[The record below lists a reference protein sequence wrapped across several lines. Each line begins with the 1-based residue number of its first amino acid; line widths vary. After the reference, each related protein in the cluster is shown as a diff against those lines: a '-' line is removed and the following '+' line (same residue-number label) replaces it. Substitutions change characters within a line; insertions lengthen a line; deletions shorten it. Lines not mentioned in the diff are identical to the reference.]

1 MLKCCLLDSVL
12 STLLASRV
20 LCYCVCLCSF
30 SLFEVIFGPAVQC
43 PHLVSPWWRD
53 GCSTKVKHSH
63 RRSSLHLA
71 LMSSLL
77 NLQIFFIFKRKKKH
91 NNNNILLPISLSFF
105 FFCLFV
111 FKSADP
117 GNSTGQRG
125 MITTAADR
133 RGPKSEGEGASK
145 KEGSYILQ
153 PLTAFQSHSLFQRM
167 LFDRHCQQN

>member
-53 GCSTKVKHSH
+53 GCSTKVKQSH

-77 NLQIFFIFKRKKKH
+77 NLQIFFIFKRKKKTQQQQYFA
-91 NNNNILLPISLSFF
+91 SYFSFF
-105 FFCLFV
+105 FFF
-111 FKSADP
+111 FNWQTQETAQ
-117 GNSTGQRG
+117 GRG
-125 MITTAADR
+125 GWSLQQLT
-133 RGPKSEGEGASK
+133 GEGQKVRVRERQRRRAVT
-145 KEGSYILQ
+145 SY
-153 PLTAFQSHSLFQRM
+153 SH
-167 LFDRHCQQN
+167 